1 MVIVSCASVRTNNRG
16 TPRPSV
22 SPAIRLCTLA
32 TPGRHIGKRR
42 AKRNTPPQWECAA
55 ENSRPIELYSNQTSP
70 KLGGGPQAKSTSQL
84 AILARVSY
92 ANGENTSVNRW
103 ASLLGCGYVNPAVS
117 KSARLWASQP
127 GYGLVNPA
135 MSKSA
140 RLWASQPG
148 YGLVN
153 PAMG

>member
-55 ENSRPIELYSNQTSP
+55 ENSRPIELYSNQSP
-70 KLGGGPQAKSTSQL
+70 PKARGGDRRRSQRRCLPFWL
-84 AILARVSY
+84 ALT
-92 ANGENTSVNRW
+92 GHT
-103 ASLLGCGYVNPAVS
+103 PVS
-117 KSARLWASQP
+117 KAAEADVLSGRSRWLKRP
-127 GYGLVNPA
+127 RP
-135 MSKSA
+135 MSEA
-140 RLWASQPG
+140 AEAD
-148 YGLVN
+148 VE
-153 PAMG
+153 AAEADV